1 MEIRGSRVKKK
12 KTWKNVIV
20 HTRHSVRFHR
30 ITPAYVRQ
38 FMLLLSALRSIQW
51 SFILPPSNNPRAA
64 VEGRVPCLHGLR
76 AAKTSLPKR
85 AALRQH
91 LDAVKRGSQLYF
103 QMFTANSLGLQKRNQ
118 TNKSPLNK
126 QPTTVLILNQ
136 LRSTQLGCSKKDL
149 FYSPTFFCI
158 ICQHTRTGSFLTYF

>member
-1 MEIRGSRVKKK
+1 
-12 KTWKNVIV
+12 
-20 HTRHSVRFHR
+20 
-30 ITPAYVRQ
+30 
-38 FMLLLSALRSIQW
+38 MLLCTPGIQW
-51 SFILPPSNNPRAA
+51 DFTESHLHMWGNLCCYSLYSDLFSGGSFCPPPTTRAV

-118 TNKSPLNK
+118 TKKSPLNK

-158 ICQHTRTGSFLTYF
+158 ICQHTRTGGFLTYF